1 MFGKNKTKIIL
12 IVFLFLAL
20 PLLAR
25 ADELLSE
32 KEFFVNSSYD
42 SNGREKI
49 TAVLQR
55 VSGQLYFYLEKSWWE
70 SLDIEK
76 RKEIN
81 VGIDE
86 LAKEFETNIYPTLT
100 SNFGSEWKPGIDGD
114 YRITVLVH
122 PMVNQAAGYFSPG
135 DEYPTAQVKD
145 SNQREMFYLSAQ
157 SLVSS
162 IRKSLL
168 AHEFMHLI
176 TFNQKDK
183 LRGVS
188 EEIWLN
194 EGRTEYVPT
203 LLGYDS
209 QYEGSNLQKR
219 VRNFLENPQDSLTE
233 WQSKSSDYGALN
245 LFIQYLVDHY
255 GKGILIDSLHSEKI
269 GIPSIDEA
277 LKRNGFNETFSQVF
291 TDWTVAIFFNN
302 CVPSPKYCYLNEN
315 LRNFKV
321 TPFIYYLPTSGES
334 TLSIGYSTK
343 DWSGNWQKII
353 GGRESLK
360 LDFSGTS
367 KNNFKVPYI
376 VENASGK
383 FSVNFLQLDQ
393 SQKGIIDIKDGK
405 IKSLTIIP
413 SLQNKTSNFTDQELS
428 YQFFWS
434 VSSEQPA
441 SGGEDAVIKELE
453 DRIASLKLTIANL
466 QAQLAAVLGIKT
478 DCSSINNNLYYG
490 MKNSQEVNCLQQFLK
505 KQGSEIYPEG
515 LITGNFGSLT
525 YLAVIRFQEKYK
537 NDILLPAGLERGTG
551 FVGFSTRTKI
561 NQMLIL

>member
-515 LITGNFGSLT
+515 LITGNFGNLT

>member
-55 VSGQLYFYLEKSWWE
+55 VSSQLYFYLEKSWWE

-76 RKEIN
+76 RREIN

-100 SNFGSEWKPGIDGD
+100 SNFGSEWRPGIDGD

-122 PMVNQAAGYFSPG
+122 PMTNQAAGYFSPG

-157 SLVSS
+157 SMVSS
-162 IRKSLL
+162 VRRGLL

-188 EEIWLN
+188 EETWLN
-194 EGRTEYVPT
+194 EGRAEYVPT

-233 WQSKSSDYGALN
+233 WQGNPSDYGVLN

-255 GKGILIDSLHSEKI
+255 GKGILIDSLRSEKI
-269 GIPSIDEA
+269 GIPSLEEA
-277 LKRNGFNETFSQVF
+277 FKKNGFNETFSQVF
-291 TDWTVAIFFNN
+291 TDWTVAIFLNN
-302 CVPSPKYCYLNEN
+302 CALSPKYCYLNEN
-315 LRNFKV
+315 LKNFKV

-360 LDFSGTS
+360 LDFSGSS

-376 VENASGK
+376 VENSSGK

-393 SQKGIIDIKDGK
+393 SQKGTIDIKDGK

-413 SLQNKTSNFTDQELS
+413 SFQNKTSNFTDQEPS

-434 VSSEQPA
+434 VSSEQPVNE
-441 SGGEDAVIKELE
+441 GEEAIIKELE

-466 QAQLAAVLGIKT
+466 QAQLAALLGIKT

-490 MKNSQEVNCLQQFLK
+490 IKNNQEVSCLQQFLK

-515 LITGNFGSLT
+515 LITGNFGNLT

-551 FVGFSTRTKI
+551 FVGFSTRAKI
-561 NQMLIL
+561 NQMLMP

>member
-302 CVPSPKYCYLNEN
+302 CVLSPKYCYLNEN